1 MCNVPIDGGDS
12 SGMLVNKPQHNR
24 SAVTSRKNRST
35 MFGHDAEVAVK
46 CMLTRACLRS
56 HS

>member
-46 CMLTRACLRS
+46 CMLTRARLRS